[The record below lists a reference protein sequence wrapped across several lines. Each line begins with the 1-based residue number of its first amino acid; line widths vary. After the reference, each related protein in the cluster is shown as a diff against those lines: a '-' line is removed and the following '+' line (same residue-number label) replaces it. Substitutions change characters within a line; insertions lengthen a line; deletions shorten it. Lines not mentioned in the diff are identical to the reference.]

1 MLIVEET
8 CTGGPAAIG
17 ILADC
22 DAIVAD
28 RRDVAHLTVQILD
41 EKRATGG
48 EGEASQ
54 LGVNSG
60 DLQGHED
67 YKAAR
72 RKAVNGLCLAILRS
86 TGKRGEGWVTPTSR
100 ALKSASVTI
109 SIRA

>member
-1 MLIVEET
+1 MLRVEET
-8 CTGGPAAIG
+8 YTGEPAAIG

-41 EKRATGG
+41 EKRATGV

-67 YKAAR
+67 YKAGR
-72 RKAVNGLCLAILRS
+72 RKAFHGLCPAFSRS
-86 TGKRGEGWVTPTSR
+86 TGKGGEAWVTPTSR
-100 ALKSASVTI
+100 ALKSASVAI
-109 SIRA
+109 STRA